1 MTLNLVNNLIEEIK
15 TMLKEKYDKLICIFG
30 IIDDDGLNIIYDHLP
45 ENANILI
52 AIDDHFTTAETLS
65 KLSKITDIY
74 YVNNNNTSK
83 KEQTN
88 LIIGIKGNNAKV
100 LFLGTN
106 FLGYNLEN
114 NISAS
119 IIIDGDINEL
129 KSLIDKFDFNTYP
142 KITPEYIKN
151 LEENF
156 ELRNL
161 KASTL
166 TSEMDLDEIKMS
178 FRRINE
184 IDNKDEF
191 IDKITKQKLIN
202 ANKDDII
209 IENILDSN
217 NLTKK
222 SKEDLIN
229 FDIDIDLGE

>member
-1 MTLNLVNNLIEEIK
+1 MILNLVNNLVEEIK
-15 TMLKEKYDKLICIFG
+15 NMLKEKYDKLICIFG
-30 IIDDDGLNIIYDHLP
+30 IMDDDGLNIIYDNLP
-45 ENANILI
+45 KNSNILI
-52 AIDDHFTTAETLS
+52 TIDNHFTTTETLS
-65 KLSKITDIY
+65 KLSKITDVF

-88 LIIGIKGNNAKV
+88 LIIGINGDKVKV

-114 NISAS
+114 NISTS
-119 IIIDGDINEL
+119 IILEGNVNNFN
-129 KSLIDKFDFNTYP
+129 SLINKFDFNTYP
-142 KITPEYIKN
+142 KITPEYIKQ
-151 LEENF
+151 LEEDF

-184 IDNKDEF
+184 INNKEDF
-191 IDKITKQKLIN
+191 IDKVKNQKLIN
-202 ANKDDII
+202 VNKDDII
-209 IENILDSN
+209 IENIVSSN
-217 NLTKK
+217 TNSKNNEKK
-222 SKEDLIN
+222 LID